1 MAQLQAD
8 AAKLESRA
16 ASNHFEYQ
24 PLGPSWMCSS
34 QAEDPTEAYPRP
46 TRSKSSITTI
56 SRSLKESRA
65 RRHGMLGDAEHSLAQ
80 KPANVRAVPKIFPQ

>member
-1 MAQLQAD
+1 MRDQVAALEARVAQLQAD

-16 ASNHFEYQ
+16 ASYHFEYQ

-34 QAEDPTEAYPRP
+34 QAEDPTEAYPRS

-56 SRSLKESRA
+56 S
-65 RRHGMLGDAEHSLAQ
+65 LGDAEHSLAQ